1 MKRILTRTI
10 WVLGLISLFTDMAS
24 EMLYPVMPLY
34 LRSIG
39 FSVVLIGVLEGV
51 AEATAGLSK
60 GYFGQRSDLMGK
72 RAPFV
77 QWGYALSAVSKPMM
91 ALFVA
96 PLWVF
101 FSRTV
106 DRLGKGIRTAA
117 RDAMLSDA
125 STPDTKGAVFGFHRS
140 MDTLGAAIGPAL
152 ALVFLYFHPKDYVP
166 LFFIAFI
173 PGVIAVALSFTLRD
187 RSGSPI
193 AHVKKTGFLS
203 FLGYWKVAPAAY
215 RKLVIGLLLFALFN
229 SSDMF
234 LLLGT
239 KSAGLSDT
247 ATIGVYIFYNL
258 VFALAAFPLGLLADR
273 IGLKRIFLFGLA
285 LFTMVYFGM
294 AQAPST
300 FDKAGMIGF
309 GALFL
314 LYGLYAAATDG
325 ISKAWVMNVVRREDS
340 ATAIGFLVGF
350 QSLCALVASSLT
362 GVLWYAF
369 GAQVAFVTTAL
380 VTVLVLCYMMIA
392 VPAPVRSGQKG

>member
-1 MKRILTRTI
+1 MKLLTRTV
-10 WVLGLISLFTDMAS
+10 WALGLISLFTDMAS

-60 GYFGQRSDLMGK
+60 GWFGQRSDLLGK

-101 FSRTV
+101 FARTV

-125 STPDTKGAVFGFHRS
+125 STPATKGTVFGFHRG

-152 ALVFLYFHPKDYVP
+152 ALVFLYFHPDDYVP

-173 PGVIAVALSFTLRD
+173 PGAIAIALTLTLRD
-187 RSGSPI
+187 RSARPMASVRK
-193 AHVKKTGFLS
+193 AGFLS
-203 FLGYWKVAPAAY
+203 FLGYWKVAPVAY

-239 KSAGLSDT
+239 KSAGMSDS
-247 ATIGVYIFYNL
+247 ATIGAYIFYNL

-273 IGLKRIFLFGLA
+273 IGLKKIFLFGLVLFA
-285 LFTMVYFGM
+285 LVYFGM
-294 AQAPST
+294 AQKRT
-300 FDKAGMIGF
+300 IFVKAEMIWYGV
-309 GALFL
+309 LFL

-325 ISKAWVMNVVRREDS
+325 ISKAWVVNVTRREDS
-340 ATAIGFLVGF
+340 ATAIGFLAGL

-362 GVLWYAF
+362 GLLWFAF
-369 GAQVAFVTTAL
+369 GARYAFLATAI
-380 VTVLVLCYMMIA
+380 VTVMVVAYVA
-392 VPAPVRSGQKG
+392 VVIPAPAHGKAAR

>member
-1 MKRILTRTI
+1 MKHILTRTV
-10 WVLGLISLFTDMAS
+10 WALGLISLFTDMAS

-34 LRSIG
+34 LSSIG

-51 AEATAGLSK
+51 AAATAGLSK
-60 GYFGQRSDLMGK
+60 GWFGQRSDLLGK

-101 FSRTV
+101 FARTV

-125 STPDTKGAVFGFHRS
+125 STPASKGTVFGFHRG

-152 ALVFLYFHPKDYVP
+152 ALVFLYFHPDDYVP

-173 PGVIAVALSFTLRD
+173 PGAIAIALSLTLRD
-187 RSGSPI
+187 RSASPT
-193 AHVKKTGFLS
+193 ASVREAGFLS
-203 FLGYWKVAPAAY
+203 FLGYWKVAPVPY

-234 LLLGT
+234 LLLGA
-239 KSAGLSDT
+239 KSAGMSDS
-247 ATIGVYIFYNL
+247 ATIGAYIFYNL

-273 IGLKRIFLFGLA
+273 IGLKKIFLLGLV
-285 LFTMVYFGM
+285 LFAIVYFGM
-294 AQAPST
+294 AQLSAA
-300 FDKAGMIGF
+300 FGEVGMIGY

-325 ISKAWVMNVVRREDS
+325 ISKAWVVNVARREDS
-340 ATAIGFLVGF
+340 ATAIGFLAGL

-362 GVLWYAF
+362 GLLWYAF
-369 GAQVAFVTTAL
+369 GARYAFLATAI
-380 VTVLVLCYMMIA
+380 VTVMVVAYVA
-392 VPAPVRSGQKG
+392 VVVPAPAHGKAAR

>member
-1 MKRILTRTI
+1 MKRILTRTV
-10 WVLGLISLFTDMAS
+10 WALGLISLFTDMAS

-51 AEATAGLSK
+51 AEATAGLSR
-60 GYFGQRSDLMGK
+60 GYFGKRSDLMGK

-96 PLWVF
+96 PLWIF

-106 DRLGKGIRTAA
+106 DRLGKGVRTAA

-125 STPDTKGAVFGFHRS
+125 SIPATKGAVFGFHRG

-152 ALVFLYFHPKDYVP
+152 ALVYLYFHPDDYVP

-187 RSGSPI
+187 RAESPN
-193 AHVKKTGFLS
+193 ASTRKVGFFS
-203 FLGYWKVAPAAY
+203 FISYWKVAPTAY
-215 RKLVIGLLLFALFN
+215 RRLVIGLLLFALFN

-234 LLLGT
+234 LLLGA
-239 KSAGLSDT
+239 KNAGMSDS

-258 VFALAAFPLGLLADR
+258 VFAVAAFPLGLLADR
-273 IGLKRIFLFGLA
+273 IGLKNIFLLGLA
-285 LFTMVYFGM
+285 LFALVYFGM
-294 AQAPST
+294 AREPIL
-300 FDKAGMIGF
+300 FGKAEMVWY

-325 ISKAWVMNVVRREDS
+325 ISKAWVVNVVRREDS
-340 ATAIGFLVGF
+340 ATAIGFLAGF

-362 GVLWYAF
+362 GLLWYSLGAPIAF
-369 GAQVAFVTTAL
+369 AITGVITVIVLIYVAMV
-380 VTVLVLCYMMIA
+380 
-392 VPAPVRSGQKG
+392 VPAPSTGAAVR

>member
-1 MKRILTRTI
+1 MKHILTRTV
-10 WVLGLISLFTDMAS
+10 WALGLISLFTDMAS

-34 LRSIG
+34 LSSIG

-60 GYFGQRSDLMGK
+60 GWFGQRSDLLGK

-101 FSRTV
+101 FARTV

-125 STPDTKGAVFGFHRS
+125 STPASKGTVFGFHRG

-152 ALVFLYFHPKDYVP
+152 ALVFLYFHPDDYVP

-173 PGVIAVALSFTLRD
+173 PGAIAIALSLTLRD
-187 RSGSPI
+187 RSASPT
-193 AHVKKTGFLS
+193 ASVREAGFLS
-203 FLGYWKVAPAAY
+203 FLGYWKVAPVPY

-234 LLLGT
+234 LLLGA
-239 KSAGLSDT
+239 KSAGMSDS
-247 ATIGVYIFYNL
+247 ATIGAYIFYNL

-273 IGLKRIFLFGLA
+273 IGLKKIFLLGLV
-285 LFTMVYFGM
+285 LFAIVYFGM
-294 AQAPST
+294 AQLSAA
-300 FDKAGMIGF
+300 FGEVGMIGY

-325 ISKAWVMNVVRREDS
+325 ISKAWVVNVARREDS
-340 ATAIGFLVGF
+340 ATAIGFLAGL

-362 GVLWYAF
+362 GLLWYAF
-369 GAQVAFVTTAL
+369 GARYAFLATAI
-380 VTVLVLCYMMIA
+380 VTVMVVAYVA
-392 VPAPVRSGQKG
+392 VVVPAPAHGKAAR

>member
-1 MKRILTRTI
+1 MKHILTRTV
-10 WVLGLISLFTDMAS
+10 WALGLISLFTDMAS

-34 LRSIG
+34 LSSIG

-60 GYFGQRSDLMGK
+60 GWFGQRSDLLGK

-77 QWGYALSAVSKPMM
+77 QWGYALSVVSKPMM

-101 FSRTV
+101 FARTV

-125 STPDTKGAVFGFHRS
+125 STPASKGTVFGFHRG

-152 ALVFLYFHPKDYVP
+152 ALVFLYFHPDDYVP

-173 PGVIAVALSFTLRD
+173 PGAIAIALSLTLRD
-187 RSGSPI
+187 RSASPT
-193 AHVKKTGFLS
+193 ASVREAGFLS
-203 FLGYWKVAPAAY
+203 FLGYWKVAPVPY

-234 LLLGT
+234 LLLGA
-239 KSAGLSDT
+239 KSAGMSDS
-247 ATIGVYIFYNL
+247 ATIGAYIFYNL

-273 IGLKRIFLFGLA
+273 IGLKKIFLLGLV
-285 LFTMVYFGM
+285 LFAIVYFGM
-294 AQAPST
+294 AQLSAA
-300 FDKAGMIGF
+300 FGEVGMIGY

-325 ISKAWVMNVVRREDS
+325 ISKAWVVNVARREDS
-340 ATAIGFLVGF
+340 ATAIGFLAGL

-362 GVLWYAF
+362 GLLWYAF
-369 GAQVAFVTTAL
+369 GARYAFLATAI
-380 VTVLVLCYMMIA
+380 VTVMVVAYVA
-392 VPAPVRSGQKG
+392 VVVPAPAHGKAAR

>member
-1 MKRILTRTI
+1 MKHILTRTV
-10 WVLGLISLFTDMAS
+10 WALGLISLFTDMAS

-34 LRSIG
+34 LSSIG

-60 GYFGQRSDLMGK
+60 GWFGQRSDLLGK

-101 FSRTV
+101 FARTV

-125 STPDTKGAVFGFHRS
+125 STPASKGTVFGFHRG

-152 ALVFLYFHPKDYVP
+152 ALVFLYFHPDDYVP

-173 PGVIAVALSFTLRD
+173 PGAIAIALSLTLRD
-187 RSGSPI
+187 RSASPT
-193 AHVKKTGFLS
+193 ASVREAGFLS
-203 FLGYWKVAPAAY
+203 FLGYWKVAPVPY

-234 LLLGT
+234 LLLGA
-239 KSAGLSDT
+239 KSTGMSDS
-247 ATIGVYIFYNL
+247 ATIGAYIFYNL

-273 IGLKRIFLFGLA
+273 IGLKKIFLLGLV
-285 LFTMVYFGM
+285 LFAIVYFGM
-294 AQAPST
+294 AQLSAA
-300 FDKAGMIGF
+300 FGEVGMIGY

-325 ISKAWVMNVVRREDS
+325 ISKAWVVNVARREDS
-340 ATAIGFLVGF
+340 ATAIGFLAGL

-362 GVLWYAF
+362 GLLWYAF
-369 GAQVAFVTTAL
+369 GARYAFLATAI
-380 VTVLVLCYMMIA
+380 VTVMVVAYVA
-392 VPAPVRSGQKG
+392 VVVPAPAHGKAAR

>member
-1 MKRILTRTI
+1 MKHILTRTV
-10 WVLGLISLFTDMAS
+10 WALGLISLFTDMAS

-34 LRSIG
+34 LSSIG

-60 GYFGQRSDLMGK
+60 GWFGQRSDLLGK
-72 RAPFV
+72 RASFV
-77 QWGYALSAVSKPMM
+77 QWGYALSVVSKPMM

-101 FSRTV
+101 FARTV

-125 STPDTKGAVFGFHRS
+125 STPASKGTVFGFHRG

-152 ALVFLYFHPKDYVP
+152 ALVFLYFHPDDYVP

-173 PGVIAVALSFTLRD
+173 PGAIAIALSLTLRD
-187 RSGSPI
+187 RSASPT
-193 AHVKKTGFLS
+193 ASVREAGFLS
-203 FLGYWKVAPAAY
+203 FLGYWKVAPVPY

-234 LLLGT
+234 LLLGA
-239 KSAGLSDT
+239 KSAGMSDS
-247 ATIGVYIFYNL
+247 ATIGAYIFYNL

-273 IGLKRIFLFGLA
+273 IGLKKIFLLGLV
-285 LFTMVYFGM
+285 LFAIVYFGM
-294 AQAPST
+294 AQLSAA
-300 FDKAGMIGF
+300 FGEVGMIGY

-325 ISKAWVMNVVRREDS
+325 ISKAWVVNVARREDS
-340 ATAIGFLVGF
+340 ATAIGFLAGL

-362 GVLWYAF
+362 GLLWYAF
-369 GAQVAFVTTAL
+369 GARYAFLATAI
-380 VTVLVLCYMMIA
+380 VTVMVVAYVA
-392 VPAPVRSGQKG
+392 VVVPAPAHGKAAR

>member
-1 MKRILTRTI
+1 MKHILTRTV
-10 WVLGLISLFTDMAS
+10 WALGLISLFTDMAS

-34 LRSIG
+34 LSSIG

-60 GYFGQRSDLMGK
+60 GWFGQRSDLLGK
-72 RAPFV
+72 RASFV

-101 FSRTV
+101 FARTV

-125 STPDTKGAVFGFHRS
+125 STPASKGTVFGFHRG

-152 ALVFLYFHPKDYVP
+152 ALVFLYFHPDDYVP

-173 PGVIAVALSFTLRD
+173 PGAIAIALSLTLRD
-187 RSGSPI
+187 RSASPT
-193 AHVKKTGFLS
+193 ASVREAGFLS
-203 FLGYWKVAPAAY
+203 FLGYWKVAPVPY

-234 LLLGT
+234 LLLGA
-239 KSAGLSDT
+239 KSAGMSDS
-247 ATIGVYIFYNL
+247 ATIGAYIFYNL

-273 IGLKRIFLFGLA
+273 IGLKKIFLLGLV
-285 LFTMVYFGM
+285 LFAIVYFGM
-294 AQAPST
+294 AQLSAA
-300 FDKAGMIGF
+300 FGEVGMIGY

-325 ISKAWVMNVVRREDS
+325 ISKAWVVNVARREDS
-340 ATAIGFLVGF
+340 ATAIGFLAGL

-362 GVLWYAF
+362 GLLWYAF
-369 GAQVAFVTTAL
+369 GARYAFLATAI
-380 VTVLVLCYMMIA
+380 VTVMVVAYVA
-392 VPAPVRSGQKG
+392 VVVPAPAHGKAAR